1 MKGDIYY
8 LKDKTGSYTHR
19 FEVDTDDNSLMG
31 VCYIEDSEDSFVAD
45 VYCKWSA
52 CTHWRF
58 NGHDYY
64 PGSASEPDP
73 YYHLCG
79 GYSFME
85 HITAMCFVWKL
96 AEQINANIHPNL
108 TDDVHESYND
118 HDRIKKLIETVLDG
132 YEIVK
137 GAS

>member
-8 LKDKTGSYTHR
+8 LKDKDGQSVCR
-19 FEVDTDDNSLMG
+19 FEVDSDDNALIG
-31 VCYIEDSEDSFVAD
+31 DCYLEDSSDSYIAD

-64 PGSASEPDP
+64 PGANAEPDP

-85 HITAMCFVWKL
+85 HVTAMCFVWKL
-96 AEQINANIHPNL
+96 AELIIAEHNPTLANDI
-108 TDDVHESYND
+108 HESYYD
-118 HDRIKKLIETVLDG
+118 HDRIKRLIEMVLDG

-137 GAS
+137 G